1 MECTYHTSSDVLSKH
16 CRCNNLAMI
25 QPSFFHSFTI
35 QSIFFQRVSTQGH
48 LFGTAV
54 SEASPKEMVAF
65 VLLVNLFLLGKLR
78 DNSPRN
84 SPHLDWVKLFRR

>member
-1 MECTYHTSSDVLSKH
+1 
-16 CRCNNLAMI
+16 MI

-35 QSIFFQRVSTQGH
+35 QSIFFHRVSTQRH

-54 SEASPKEMVAF
+54 SEASLKEMVPF
-65 VLLVNLFLLGKLR
+65 VLLMNLFLLGKLR

-84 SPHLDWVKLFRR
+84 SPHLYWVKLFRR

>member
-1 MECTYHTSSDVLSKH
+1 
-16 CRCNNLAMI
+16 MI

-35 QSIFFQRVSTQGH
+35 QSIFFHRVSTQRH

-54 SEASPKEMVAF
+54 NEASLKEMVAF
-65 VLLVNLFLLGKLR
+65 VLLVHQLLLGKLR

-84 SPHLDWVKLFRR
+84 SPHLDWVKLLRR